1 VQRRYAT
8 VFLMPE
14 LPEVETVVRGLR
26 LVLPGRSIVA
36 VRLGKTDFIDDP
48 AALGEV
54 LPGKRIVRIER
65 IGKFIH
71 LALAPAAEPALE
83 PPAEPPAE
91 PAAVKSASQSA
102 SPESAANSESRI
114 NLMVHLGMTGR
125 LSVRDANEP
134 PAPHTHVFFELDDG
148 RELRYTDVRRFG
160 RILLV
165 PEPMMAAFR
174 GQLGTDALRISV
186 ADFRRQLAKRRAR
199 IKALLLDQRVFRG
212 LGNIYADE
220 SLWQARIHPARLAAG
235 LSGAELARLRQAIGQ
250 VLRAAIRHRGSSI
263 SNFVDAEGNA
273 GSYQQRHRAYG
284 REGLPCFRCGT
295 LIRRAIVAGRSSFFC
310 PRCQR
315 APRSKRAR
323 SGKVSRHHPGRK
335 TTARKKDNRARRQIT
350 A

>member
-1 VQRRYAT
+1 MWRRYAT

-71 LALAPAAEPALE
+71 LALAPATEPAAQ
-83 PPAEPPAE
+83 PPAEPL
-91 PAAVKSASQSA
+91 VKSATR
-102 SPESAANSESRI
+102 SAAEQRAGNSESRI

-125 LSVRDANEP
+125 LGVREASEP
-134 PAPHTHVFFELDDG
+134 AAPHTHGFFELDDG

-174 GQLGTDALRISV
+174 GQLGADALRISV

-220 SLWQARIHPARLAAG
+220 SLWQARIHPARLAAS
-235 LSGAELARLRQAIGQ
+235 LSDAELARLRQAIGQ

-310 PRCQR
+310 PRCQH
-315 APRSKRAR
+315 APRAKRAR
-323 SGKVSRHHPGRK
+323 SGKVRRPG
-335 TTARKKDNRARRQIT
+335 ARRKISARRNNRPPQNSHAGNKVT

>member
-1 VQRRYAT
+1 
-8 VFLMPE
+8 MPE

-54 LPGKRIVRIER
+54 LPGKRIVGIER

-71 LALAPAAEPALE
+71 LALAPAAEPA
-83 PPAEPPAE
+83 AEPPAE
-91 PAAVKSASQSA
+91 LAAVKSASRSGA
-102 SPESAANSESRI
+102 EESAGHSESRI

-125 LSVRDANEP
+125 LGVREASEP
-134 PAPHTHVFFELDDG
+134 PAPHTHGFFELDDG

-174 GQLGTDALRISV
+174 GQLGADALRISV

-235 LSGAELARLRQAIGQ
+235 LSEAELTRLRQAIGQ

-315 APRSKRAR
+315 APRAKRAR